1 MDRSL
6 PQNSK
11 TAHFPDLN
19 PIENVFHLNSKSPA
33 RQAIQKKNI
42 TRETFAQL
50 SARAPKT
57 MEEFSVETINIIE
70 SRNKHTDMVLKTEV
84 II

>member
-1 MDRSL
+1 
-6 PQNSK
+6 
-11 TAHFPDLN
+11 
-19 PIENVFHLNSKSPA
+19 
-33 RQAIQKKNI
+33 
-42 TRETFAQL
+42 
-50 SARAPKT
+50 